1 MRLVVRRPPRSRLV
15 ALDVARC
22 LALLGMVATHV
33 LDARDVDG
41 SLSLSQA
48 VAGGRAAALFA
59 VLAGV
64 TMALGTGGRTPVRG
78 RERAARSAGF
88 VVRALAI
95 GALGLLVGPWD
106 TGVAVILTYYGL
118 LFLLGLVFVGL
129 RARSLLALAVAW
141 AVVVPV
147 VSHLVRPSLPNRAYG
162 NPTAAQLDAPE
173 RLFSELLLTGYYPV
187 LPWLAYLLLGLA
199 LGRADLRSR
208 RVAAAAL
215 LGGGAA
221 AGLATVASRILAP
234 VDLQERAAIGTFGVT
249 PTEGHWSWLL
259 VVGPHTAT
267 PFDLVQTG
275 GSAAAVIGLALLVVG
290 TLGDTA
296 RHAAALVFGAGTA
309 TLTLYVVH
317 LALRRPDVPPAEEP
331 DSFGAHVAA
340 LLGIGAVLAALRLRG
355 PLEWLV
361 ARASRGAAA
370 LVRRR

>member
-1 MRLVVRRPPRSRLV
+1 MRRPPRSRLV

-33 LDARDVDG
+33 LDARDPDG

-64 TMALGTGGRTPVRG
+64 TLALGTGGRTPVRG
-78 RERAARSAGF
+78 RERAARSAGL

-95 GALGLLVGPWD
+95 ATLCLLVGPWD

-118 LFLLGLVFVGL
+118 LFLLGLAFVGL
-129 RARSLLALAVAW
+129 RARSLLAVAGAW

-162 NPTAAQLDAPE
+162 NPTAAQLDAPD

-199 LGRADLRSR
+199 LGRTDLRSR
-208 RVAAAAL
+208 RVAATAL
-215 LGGGAA
+215 VGGGGVAV
-221 AGLATVASRILAP
+221 LATLTSRLLAP
-234 VDLQERAAIGTFGVT
+234 AGLQERAATGTSGVT
-249 PTEGHWSWLL
+249 PTEGPWSWLL

-267 PFDLVQTG
+267 PFDLLQTA
-275 GSAAAVIGLALLVVG
+275 GSAAAVIGAALLVVG
-290 TLGDTA
+290 LLGETA
-296 RHAAALVFGAGTA
+296 RHAVALVFGAGTA

-317 LALRRPDVPPAEEP
+317 LALRRGDVPPAEEP
-331 DSFGAHVAA
+331 GSFGVHVAV
-340 LLGIGAVLAALRLRG
+340 LLGVGAVLAALRLRG

-361 ARASRGAAA
+361 ALASRGAAA
-370 LVRRR
+370 LVRPG